1 MRIATAA
8 SAYNSDNGKVTL
20 KFMERFQHRIARA
33 RSRLTILQYVS
44 LHLVI
49 GLVVSAICLWVFAK
63 LAREVLSEQ
72 EFTLID
78 NSIAADL
85 HLYATPLA
93 TQVFLILSAFGFQI
107 LYLVALVVGLYFIL
121 KRAWLRLSL
130 WIAALVGGQVLNLLL
145 KDWFA
150 RPRPVFSDPLAV
162 ALFYSFP
169 SGHATMSLIAY
180 GLIAYFLWTSAAPR
194 FPRRLATVALTLLIL
209 LIGLSRLYLGV
220 HYFSDVIAG
229 FAAGGLWLSFCIT
242 AADFIRRRHE
252 NRQPTP

>member
-1 MRIATAA
+1 MQQI
-8 SAYNSDNGKVTL
+8 
-20 KFMERFQHRIARA
+20 QQWIARS

-49 GLVVSAICLWVFAK
+49 GLAVSAICLWGFAA
-63 LAREVLSEQ
+63 LAHEVLSEQ
-72 EFTLID
+72 DFALID
-78 NSIAADL
+78 NSIATDL

-107 LYLVALVVGLYFIL
+107 LYFVAVAVGLYFIF
-121 KRAWLRLSL
+121 KRAWLHLSL

-145 KDWFA
+145 KNWFA
-150 RPRPVFSDPLAV
+150 RPRPVFQDPLAV

-194 FPRRLATVALTLLIL
+194 FPRRLATVALMLLIL

-220 HYFSDVIAG
+220 HYFSDVLAG

-242 AADFIRRRHE
+242 AADFIRRRRGNH
-252 NRQPTP
+252 PSAP

>member
-1 MRIATAA
+1 MKQIKHWLAQ
-8 SAYNSDNGKVTL
+8 L
-20 KFMERFQHRIARA
+20 

-49 GLVVSAICLWVFAK
+49 GLAISAICLWAFAG
-63 LAREVLSEQ
+63 LAHEVLAEQ

-78 NSIAADL
+78 NSIAADF
-85 HLYATPLA
+85 HRYATPLA
-93 TQVFLILSAFGFQI
+93 TQVFLIISAFGFQI
-107 LYLVALVVGLYFIL
+107 LYLVALVVGLYFVVQ
-121 KRAWLRLSL
+121 RAWLRLNL

-145 KDWFA
+145 KEWFA
-150 RPRPVFSDPLAV
+150 RPRPVFQDPLAV

-169 SGHATMSLIAY
+169 SGHATMSLITY

-194 FPRRLATVALTLLIL
+194 FPRRLATVALILLIL

-242 AADFIRRRHE
+242 AANSIRHRRASPHSA
-252 NRQPTP
+252 P

>member
-1 MRIATAA
+1 MKRI
-8 SAYNSDNGKVTL
+8 
-20 KFMERFQHRIARA
+20 QHWIARL

-44 LHLVI
+44 LHLIIGFVI
-49 GLVVSAICLWVFAK
+49 SVLCLWFFAA
-63 LAREVLSEQ
+63 LAHEVLTEQ

-78 NSIAADL
+78 NSIAFDF
-85 HLYATPLA
+85 HRYATPLA
-93 TQVFLILSAFGFQI
+93 TQVFVIISAFGFQV
-107 LYLVALVVGLYFIL
+107 LYLVAIGVGLYFIL

-150 RPRPVFSDPLAV
+150 RPRPFFQDPLAV
-162 ALFYSFP
+162 AAFYSFP

-180 GLIAYFLWTSAAPR
+180 GLIAYFLWASAPQR
-194 FPRRLATVALTLLIL
+194 LPRRLATVALMLLIL

-220 HYFSDVIAG
+220 HYFSDVLAG

-242 AADFIRRRHE
+242 AAEFIQHRRE
-252 NRQPTP
+252 SRQLTP